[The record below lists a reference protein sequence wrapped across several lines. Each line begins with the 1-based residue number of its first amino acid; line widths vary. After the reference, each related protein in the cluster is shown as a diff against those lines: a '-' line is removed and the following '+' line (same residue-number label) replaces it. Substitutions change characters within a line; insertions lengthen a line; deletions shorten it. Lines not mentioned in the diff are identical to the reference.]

1 MHHQAILGHEDS
13 RPAEPQW
20 VRRRATTFTWRR
32 IDPDGALGVLTHHL
46 TGWCFCGNQTVP
58 EHQGRNKTEEDESV
72 PGKHQQSMS
81 LKTNRGRRDL
91 REHAVQARRPIG
103 DKTEDRVNGGGGG
116 GQILAMPCHSLL
128 RFGHKMPPH
137 TSPSPGLTDRSLIPR
152 D

>member
-20 VRRRATTFTWRR
+20 VRRRAATFTWRQ

-58 EHQGRNKTEEDESV
+58 EHQGWNKTEEDESV

-116 GQILAMPCHSLL
+116 GGG
-128 RFGHKMPPH
+128 RF
-137 TSPSPGLTDRSLIPR
+137 
-152 D
+152 